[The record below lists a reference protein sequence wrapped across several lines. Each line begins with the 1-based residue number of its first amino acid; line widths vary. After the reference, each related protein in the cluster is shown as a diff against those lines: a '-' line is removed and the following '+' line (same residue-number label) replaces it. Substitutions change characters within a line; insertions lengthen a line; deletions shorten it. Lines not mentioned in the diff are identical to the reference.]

1 MTAAAQRPQIAVAG
15 NPDTATLIAVS
26 ALAYVLAVAL
36 HEHVG
41 HGMACLAMG
50 SYPKELGAF
59 YVDCD
64 SDRLSSLGMR
74 IVALAGPAMSLL
86 TGVAA
91 FLVLRR
97 IPPASSLPY
106 YFTWLLGGVGLM
118 SAAGYPLFSGVSGLG
133 DLGTTRDG
141 AFFGATPE
149 IFWRIALTVAGVVA
163 YTMVARY
170 LCRTIAPCV
179 GAVAGGQM
187 AIARRA
193 TMISYFTGAVVYL
206 AIGAFNPMGWTIIVM
221 SVLPS
226 SMGGTSG
233 LLWMWPI
240 YRRRAA
246 TQADGQ
252 GLYFSRN
259 WTWIGVSALVVL
271 AYAIMFGPTWRP

>member
-1 MTAAAQRPQIAVAG
+1 VIDRADKK
-15 NPDTATLIAVS
+15 NPDTLTLVAIS
-26 ALAYVLAVAL
+26 ALAYVLEVAL
-36 HEHVG
+36 HEHGG
-41 HGMACLAMG
+41 HATACLLMG
-50 SYPKELGAF
+50 SHPKELGAF

-64 SDRLSSLGMR
+64 SDALTSPGMR
-74 IVALAGPAMSLL
+74 IVALAGPAASLL
-86 TGVAA
+86 TGVVAM
-91 FLVLRR
+91 LVLRR
-97 IPPASSLPY
+97 IPPGSSLPY
-106 YFTWLLGGVGLM
+106 YFTWLLGGIGLM

-149 IFWRIALTVAGVVA
+149 IFWRVALTVAGVIA
-163 YTMVARY
+163 YTLVVGY
-170 LCRTIAPCV
+170 LCREITPCV
-179 GAVAGGQM
+179 GGIAGGQL

-206 AIGAFNPMGWTIIVM
+206 AIGAFNPMGWTIIVI

-233 LLWMWPI
+233 LLWMWGI

-252 GLYFSRN
+252 GIYFPRD
-259 WTWIGVSALVVL
+259 WAWIGVSVVVVL
-271 AYAIMFGPTWRP
+271 AYAIVFGPTWRP